1 MKIPCLRIWDFL
13 SALLNKENNMRYLPF
28 DSVCARGEIG
38 ARAGL
43 LYSRLESPMYRPEM
57 IFTVET
63 AGWPGDWEGRTILAL
78 TLLAQTTGKEPA
90 YLDTIVEQLEDH
102 CNEKGYMRQILE
114 NGDVDEQQLSGHS
127 WLLRGLCEYYLFRK
141 SNPDLSQPVLKRIET
156 IAENLFLNAAGRY
169 NEYPIRPEDRV
180 DDGKESGHI
189 GKKVG
194 HWYLSSDTGC
204 AYIPLDGVSHAYV
217 LLDQFSANRNL
228 VDRLSTLLDEMIS
241 NFYKIP
247 FLEICVQTHATL
259 TACRGIMRLYEHDGD
274 PEKLD
279 FVKRIF
285 KLYCDEGMTANY
297 ANYNWFG
304 KPEWTEP
311 CAVIDSF
318 MLAAQ
323 LYAHTGK
330 MQYAE
335 KAQRIL
341 YNGLYAGQRANGGF
355 GTDTCAGAESKTENY
370 LLKCSSYEAYWCCSM
385 RGGEGLAAVSRYCI
399 LEKEDNSAVILYPV
413 EGIYTV
419 HGVKLL
425 IQTAYP
431 LEDTVTVRI
440 LENPDRIPLN
450 LTLQYTNFSV
460 VTSTRYSYGVNNGV
474 APEKGDTIVWKLKAK
489 LHTET
494 PEGNRNNSNGQLL
507 YYGNVILGT
516 EVTDNSKMIPDFNRL
531 EKNSNYWM
539 SEDGT
544 KYIPLMNRYLESEQ
558 TIAAQSI
565 QILF

>member
-1 MKIPCLRIWDFL
+1 
-13 SALLNKENNMRYLPF
+13 MRYLSF
-28 DSVCARGEIG
+28 DNVCARGEIG

-43 LYSRLESPMYRPEM
+43 LYSRLETPMYRPEM

-78 TLLAQTTGKEPA
+78 TMLAQTTGKEPA
-90 YLDTIVEQLEDH
+90 YLDAIVEQLENH

-127 WLLRGLCEYYLFRK
+127 WLLRGLCEYYLYRH
-141 SNPDLSQPVLKRIET
+141 NETVLHRIEAIT
-156 IAENLFLNAAGRY
+156 RNLFLNASGRY
-169 NEYPIRPEDRV
+169 NEYPVRPEDRV
-180 DDGKESGHI
+180 EDGRESGHI

-204 AYIPLDGVSHAYV
+204 AYIPLDGISQAYILLDRYSADRSLVAQLKV
-217 LLDQFSANRNL
+217 LLE
-228 VDRLSTLLDEMIS
+228 EMVV
-241 NFYKIP
+241 NFYAIP
-247 FLEICVQTHATL
+247 FLEINVQTHATL
-259 TACRGIMRLYEHDGD
+259 TGCRGILRLYEHDGD
-274 PEKLD
+274 PEKLN

-323 LYAHTGK
+323 LYAHTEK

-355 GTDTCAGAESKTENY
+355 GTDTCTGATNKVDRH

-399 LEKEDNSAVILYPV
+399 LEKDNNTATILYPV

-419 HGVKLL
+419 HGVKIL
-425 IQTAYP
+425 IQTSYP
-431 LEDTVTVRI
+431 LENTITVKI
-440 LENPDRIPLN
+440 LENPDHIHLN
-450 LTLQYTNFSV
+450 IALQYTNYAV
-460 VTSTRYSYGVNNGV
+460 VTSTCYSYGVQNGDI
-474 APEKGDTIVWKLKAK
+474 PEKGDTIVWTLKPK

-494 PEGNRNNSNGQLL
+494 PEGNHCSSGRLL
-507 YYGNVILGT
+507 FYGNMILGT
-516 EVTDNSKMIPDFNRL
+516 VITGSSKLLPDLDKL
-531 EKNSNYWM
+531 EKNGNHWLSD
-539 SEDGT
+539 DGT
-544 KYIPLMNRYLESEQ
+544 EYYPLLNRYLENEQ
-558 TIAAQSI
+558 TISSQSI
-565 QILF
+565 QILFQ